1 MGVALEILI
10 IASLISSSCALLGT
24 FLILKNMAMIADAI
38 THTVLLGIVLAF
50 FIVHDLSSPLLIIG
64 AGAVG
69 VLTVYLVELLHS
81 TKLLKEDAAIGVVF
95 SFLFSIAIILISKF
109 ASNVHLDI
117 DAVLLGEL
125 AFSPFNRVEIL
136 DVTIAKG
143 VIMGGIIFIIDV
155 LFVIIFFKELKISI
169 FDKGLALTLGMK
181 PILIHYMLI
190 SLVSGTAVVSFEAV
204 GSILVIAF
212 MVGPSLIS
220 YLLTNNLKHM
230 LYFSVIISV
239 LCSIIG
245 FYVALYFDVSI
256 AGTITVVMGI
266 LFIITLIFSPKKG
279 VIKTYI
285 KKTDSI

>member
-117 DAVLLGEL
+117 DTVLLGEL

-136 DVTIAKG
+136 GVTIAKG

-220 YLLTNNLKHM
+220 YLLTNNLKNM

-266 LFIITLIFSPKKG
+266 LFIITLIFSPKNIFK
-279 VIKTYI
+279 IKFAFY
-285 KKTDSI
+285 KK